1 MTMSDIF
8 KKTFLAGLGAMSL
21 TREKAQ
27 EITNDLI
34 KRGELAKT
42 DEAKFVRDLLDLAE
56 KNKSGLED
64 KIEKAIERVMAKL
77 DIPTRK
83 EVEELKAEIARLS
96 KKSK

>member
-1 MTMSDIF
+1 
-8 KKTFLAGLGAMSL
+8 MSL

-83 EVEELKAEIARLS
+83 EVEEIKAEIARLS

>member
-1 MTMSDIF
+1 MSDIF

>member
-1 MTMSDIF
+1 MSDIF

-56 KNKSGLED
+56 KNKSVLED
-64 KIEKAIERVMAKL
+64 KIEKAIEKVMAKL
-77 DIPTRK
+77 NIPSRN
-83 EVEELKAEIARLS
+83 EIEELKAEVARLS
-96 KKSK
+96 QKIK

>member
-1 MTMSDIF
+1 MSDLF

-34 KRGELAKT
+34 RRGELAKT
-42 DEAKFVRDLLDLAE
+42 DEAKFIRDLLDLAE
-56 KNKSGLED
+56 KNKTGLEE
-64 KIEKAIERVMAKL
+64 KIEKGIERVMAKF

-83 EVEELKAEIARLS
+83 EIDELKAEIAKLS
-96 KKSK
+96 KKVK

>member
-1 MTMSDIF
+1 MSDIF

-56 KNKSGLED
+56 KNKSTLEE
-64 KIEKAIERVMAKL
+64 KIEKAIEKVVAKL
-77 DIPTRK
+77 DIPTRR
-83 EVEELKAEIARLS
+83 EIEELKAEISKLS

>member
-1 MTMSDIF
+1 MSDIF

-64 KIEKAIERVMAKL
+64 KIEKAIEKVMAKL

-83 EVEELKAEIARLS
+83 EIEELKAEIARLS

>member
-1 MTMSDIF
+1 MSDLF

-34 KRGELAKT
+34 RRGELAKT

-56 KNKSGLED
+56 KNKSGLEE
-64 KIEKAIERVMAKL
+64 KIEKGIEKVLSKL

-83 EVEELKAEIARLS
+83 EVDELKAEIAKLS
-96 KKSK
+96 KKIK

>member
-1 MTMSDIF
+1 MSDIF

-64 KIEKAIERVMAKL
+64 KIEKAIEKVMAKL

>member
-1 MTMSDIF
+1 MSDIF

-64 KIEKAIERVMAKL
+64 KIEKAIEKVMAKL

-83 EVEELKAEIARLS
+83 EIEELKAEIARLS
-96 KKSK
+96 KKIK

>member
-1 MTMSDIF
+1 MSDIF

-42 DEAKFVRDLLDLAE
+42 DEAKFVRDLLDLDE

-64 KIEKAIERVMAKL
+64 KIEKAIEKVMAKL

-83 EVEELKAEIARLS
+83 EIEELKAEIARLS
-96 KKSK
+96 KKIK

>member
-1 MTMSDIF
+1 MSDIF

-64 KIEKAIERVMAKL
+64 KIEKAIEKVMAKL

-83 EVEELKAEIARLS
+83 EIEELKTEIARLS
-96 KKSK
+96 KKIK

>member
-1 MTMSDIF
+1 MSDLF

-34 KRGELAKT
+34 RRGELAKT

-56 KNKSGLED
+56 KNKSGLEE
-64 KIEKAIERVMAKL
+64 KIEKGIEKVMSKL

-83 EVEELKAEIARLS
+83 EVDELKAEIAKLS
-96 KKSK
+96 KKIK

>member
-1 MTMSDIF
+1 MSDIF

-34 KRGELAKT
+34 RRGELAKT
-42 DEAKFVRDLLDLAE
+42 DEAKFIRDLLDLAE
-56 KNKSGLED
+56 KNKTGLEE
-64 KIEKAIERVMAKL
+64 KIEKGIEKVMAKL

-83 EVEELKAEIARLS
+83 EVDELKAEIARLS

>member
-1 MTMSDIF
+1 MSDIF

-64 KIEKAIERVMAKL
+64 KIEKAIEKVMAKL

-83 EVEELKAEIARLS
+83 EIEELKAEIAKLS

>member
-1 MTMSDIF
+1 MSDIF

-64 KIEKAIERVMAKL
+64 KIEKAIEKVMAKL

-96 KKSK
+96 KKIK

>member
-1 MTMSDIF
+1 MSDIF

-21 TREKAQ
+21 TRERAQ

-64 KIEKAIERVMAKL
+64 KIEKAIEKVMAKL
-77 DIPTRK
+77 DIPTRR
-83 EVEELKAEIARLS
+83 EMEELKAEISRLS
-96 KKSK
+96 KKIK